1 MKKIRVS
8 VIGAGS
14 WAVAAHLPALASR
27 DDVELVGVCRSNAD
41 AAARIRDKF
50 GFACASTDYRDV
62 LSPGVDA
69 VIVAS
74 PSSLHHEHA
83 SAALRAGAHVLC
95 EKPMTIAASEAWDLV
110 AIAREN
116 ERELLIAFGWNYMRM
131 IRDARALINRVGV
144 GRLEHV
150 TVHMSSSTRELLS
163 GTGAYPDSAE
173 DSAPQTAT
181 WTDPLISGGGYGQ
194 AQLSHALGL
203 TLSLFPDR
211 VVAASAQMF
220 GAATTA
226 VELHDA
232 AVLTFE
238 SGAIGVLSGASAHAG
253 AWKDKHDLQIRAV
266 GSEGQAMVDVL
277 REEAWIYRPDSGEH
291 RLSLSEG
298 DGAYQASGPAHAL
311 IESALGRG
319 DNPAPGS
326 LGALTAEALELVYR
340 SAAHG
345 GSVAR

>member
-8 VIGAGS
+8 IIGAGS

-27 DDVELVGVCRSNAD
+27 NDVELVGVCRSNRD
-41 AAARIRDKF
+41 AAERIRDRF
-50 GFACASTDYRDV
+50 GFEFASTDYRDV
-62 LSPGVDA
+62 LAPGVDA
-69 VIVAS
+69 CIVAS

-83 SAALRAGAHVLC
+83 SAALKSGAHVLC
-95 EKPMTIAASEAWDLV
+95 EKPMTIASSEAWDLV
-110 AIAREN
+110 EIAREHD
-116 ERELLIAFGWNYMRM
+116 RQLLIAFGWNYMRM
-131 IRDARALINRVGV
+131 IRDAQEMISRVGI
-144 GRLEHV
+144 GTLEHV

-181 WTDPLISGGGYGQ
+181 WTDPLVSGGGYGQ

-220 GAATTA
+220 GAATTP

-232 AVLTFE
+232 AVLNFA
-238 SGAIGVLSGASAHAG
+238 SGAIGVLSGASAHTG
-253 AWKDKHDLQIRAV
+253 AWKDKHDLQVRAV

-291 RLSLSEG
+291 RLELSAG
-298 DGAYQASGPAHAL
+298 DGAYQAEGPAHAL
-311 IESALGRG
+311 IDIALGG
-319 DNPAPGS
+319 SDNPAPGS

-340 SAAHG
+340 SAAEG
-345 GSVAR
+345 GGVVR

>member
-14 WAVAAHLPALASR
+14 WALAAHLPALKSR
-27 DDVELVGVCRSNAD
+27 DDVELVGVCRSNLD
-41 AAARIRDKF
+41 AAERIRDTF
-50 GFACASTDYRDV
+50 GFEFASADYRDV
-62 LSPGVDA
+62 LTPGVDA

-83 SAALRAGAHVLC
+83 AAALRSGAHVLC
-95 EKPMTIAASEAWDLV
+95 EKPMTIASAEAWDLV
-110 AIAREN
+110 EIAREHD
-116 ERELLIAFGWNYMRM
+116 RELLIAFGWNFMAM
-131 IRDARALINRVGV
+131 IRNAKEMIARVGI
-144 GRLEHV
+144 GTLEHV

-163 GTGAYPDSAE
+163 GTGSYPDSAP
-173 DSAPQTAT
+173 DSVPQTAT
-181 WTDPLISGGGYGQ
+181 WTDPLVSGGGYGQ

-203 TLSLFPDR
+203 TLALFPDR
-211 VVAASAQMF
+211 IVAASAQMF
-220 GAATTA
+220 GAATTP

-232 AVLTFE
+232 AVLNFE

-253 AWKDKHDLQIRAV
+253 AWKDKHDLQVRAV

-291 RLSLSEG
+291 RLDLSPG
-298 DGAYQASGPAHAL
+298 DGAYQAEGPANAL
-311 IESALGRG
+311 IEIALGRG
-319 DNPAPGS
+319 DNPAPGT

-340 SAAHG
+340 SAAQG

>member
-27 DDVELVGVCRSNAD
+27 DDVELVGVCRSNLD
-41 AAARIRDKF
+41 AAERIRDTF
-50 GFACASTDYRDV
+50 GFEFASADYRDV
-62 LSPGVDA
+62 LAPGVDA

-74 PSSLHHEHA
+74 PSSWHHEHTA
-83 SAALRAGAHVLC
+83 AALRSGAHVLC
-95 EKPMTIAASEAWDLV
+95 EKPMTIASAEAWDLV
-110 AIAREN
+110 EIAREN
-116 ERELLIAFGWNYMRM
+116 DRELLIAFGWNYMTM
-131 IRDARALINRVGV
+131 IRDAKELISEVGI
-144 GRLEHV
+144 GTLEHV
-150 TVHMSSSTRELLS
+150 TVHMSSTTRDLLS

-203 TLSLFPDR
+203 TLALFPDR

-220 GAATTA
+220 GAKTTP

-238 SGAIGVLSGASAHAG
+238 SGAIGVLSGASAHEG
-253 AWKDKHDLQIRAV
+253 AWKNKHDLQVRAV

-277 REEAWIYRPDSGEH
+277 REEAWVYRPDSGEH
-291 RLSLSEG
+291 RLDLAPG
-298 DGAYQASGPAHAL
+298 DGAYQAEGPAHAL
-311 IESALGRG
+311 IEIALGRG
-319 DNPAPGS
+319 DNPAPGT

-340 SAAHG
+340 SAADG
-345 GSVAR
+345 GNVAR